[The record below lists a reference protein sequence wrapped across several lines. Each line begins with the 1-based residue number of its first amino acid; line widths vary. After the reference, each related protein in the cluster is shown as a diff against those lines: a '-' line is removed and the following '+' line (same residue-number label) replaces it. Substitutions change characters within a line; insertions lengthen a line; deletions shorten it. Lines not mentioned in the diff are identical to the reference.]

1 MSETIV
7 NVSEVFKSN
16 VNARLQLHPNL
27 WAGDDSAFVVRS
39 IVSSLTDGKGNAVQ
53 LTPEDEDVINLA
65 SRPTSEVQLRV
76 VRSIVA
82 KHGATLDA
90 ATEKLVKRVISPT
103 MFKIELAKAGK
114 IMDSGSSDLK
124 DLLD

>member
-1 MSETIV
+1 MPETTV
-7 NVSEVFKSN
+7 NVSSVFKSN
-16 VNARLQLHPNL
+16 VNARLQLHLNL

-39 IVSSLTDGKGNAVQ
+39 IVTSLKDGKGNAVQ

-65 SRPTSEVQLRV
+65 SRPTSDVQLRV
-76 VRSIVA
+76 VRSIVE

-114 IMDSGSSDLK
+114 ITDSGSSDLK